1 MQIDLIDYC
10 ANERRNVYGQVMRW
24 IMVVKDQFTSLC
36 YLRAIPNKNAKYV
49 CFELKSLFGLI
60 GYPHIFHTDNGSEF
74 TAEQVVGMLKRWNQ
88 TILTVTARPRKSSD
102 QGLVE
107 IINRLVKR
115 VMNSVLA
122 SEIQKGKVRPNWTKY
137 LGEVNS
143 ILNRQC
149 GQAKNDVS
157 AYETV
162 FGIDFDPIMPDTKD
176 SIRRCTT
183 IQERMDVVASSRFR
197 AVVKSMYDLTLNPS
211 DTNDSVSMELT
222 LPQVGNVCDTTF
234 SGCDFSQRFAEIL
247 EGPDVSN
254 SVQAQSTNDYEKPVT
269 TISAA
274 AMMKNLREKRSSLS
288 TSTATAVKMNICI
301 TTKVWVI
308 TCFNSYSLIVAQK
321 TCCHLLPQATQS
333 KS

>member
-1 MQIDLIDYC
+1 MDYVC
-10 ANERRNVYGQVMRW
+10 
-24 IMVVKDQFTSLC
+24 KDHFTGLC

-49 CFELKSLFGLI
+49 CFELNSLFGLI

-88 TILTVTARPRKSSD
+88 TILTVTGRPRNHSD
-102 QGLVE
+102 QGSVE
-107 IINRLVKR
+107 IINRLVKC

-122 SEIQKGKVRPNWTKY
+122 SEVQKGKLRPNWTKY

-149 GQAKNDVS
+149 GWAKNDVS

-162 FGIDFDPIMPDTKD
+162 FGIDFDPIMPDTRD

-183 IQERMDVVASSRFR
+183 IQERMDVAASSRFR
-197 AVVKSMYDLTLNPS
+197 AVVESMYDLTLNPS
-211 DTNDSVSMELT
+211 DTNDSVSMEWILS
-222 LPQVGNVCDTTF
+222 QIGNVCDTTF

-254 SVQAQSTNDYEKPVT
+254 SVQAQSTNDYEKASDFD
-269 TISAA
+269 ISSS
-274 AMMKNLREKRSSLS
+274 NDEKPEVKSSFS
-288 TSTATAVKMNICI
+288 MSSTATVKIKFCI
-301 TTKVWVI
+301 KI
-308 TCFNSYSLIVAQK
+308 TCFNTYS
-321 TCCHLLPQATQS
+321 
-333 KS
+333 